1 MAGTGRKK
9 GVPAITDKLLALGKA
24 EGLKVL
30 QKKFDINKTGAADQ
44 KDVISRFET
53 KLAGFDPSKVVKTK
67 KGKKEPKQSG
77 AVNLLVKST
86 YSDVA
91 FDDLP
96 RIIKIVN
103 GLIDKRKGKELKKK
117 EKLVEKLQEEIKVLK
132 K

>member
-1 MAGTGRKK
+1 MAGTGRKA
-9 GVPAITDKLLALGKA
+9 GVPAITNKLLALGKA
-24 EGLKVL
+24 EGVKVL
-30 QKKFDINKTGAADQ
+30 QKKFDKNKTSVADQ
-44 KDVISRFET
+44 KDVLSRFDE

-67 KGKKEPKQSG
+67 KVKKEPKQSG
-77 AVNLLVKST
+77 AVNLLAKST

-96 RIIKIVN
+96 KIIKIVS